1 MATKHLKPAEVFPPG
16 EYLRDELA
24 ERGWTQIK
32 FARIIGRPLQT
43 VNGIINGKIRITAQT
58 AKEIAAA
65 FETSAELWMNLQKS
79 YDLFTAPDADPAIH
93 KRAAQVA

>member
-1 MATKHLKPAEVFPPG
+1 MTAKHRKPAEVFPPG

-24 ERGWTQIK
+24 ERGWTQTQ
-32 FARIIGRPLQT
+32 FAKIIGRPMQT
-43 VNGIINGKIRITAQT
+43 ITGIINGKIRITAQT

-93 KRAAQVA
+93 ERAMQVV